1 MKIRVLGAHGAE
13 GLGQRPTAFLVN
25 DRILVDAGTVGGAL
39 TTAEQRLIQH
49 ALISHAH
56 LDHVA
61 GLAFLT
67 ETIAFAGEA
76 REPLTVAGV
85 EPVVQALH
93 AGVFNNVAW
102 PDFSQIPPDAP
113 VMKYRTLVD
122 EAEQR
127 VGDLWVTPVPV
138 NHSVP
143 TSGFILHDGGTG
155 FIFSGDTGPTE
166 AIWKAARGLRGLRA
180 IILECAYPNRL
191 TKLAD
196 VARHMT
202 PERIK
207 RELGKLPANVPVWI
221 YHIKP
226 QFHDEIAAELATIDP
241 ARLSIVEQDK
251 TYTL

>member
-1 MKIRVLGAHGAE
+1 MKIRVLGAYGAE

-25 DRILVDAGTVGGAL
+25 ERILVDAGTVGGAL
-39 TTAEQRLIQH
+39 TTAEQRSIEH

-76 REPLTVAGV
+76 REPLTIASV
-85 EPVVQALH
+85 EPVVDSLRT
-93 AGVFNNVAW
+93 GVYNNIAW
-102 PDFSQIPPDAP
+102 PNFAQIPTAAP
-113 VMKYRTLVD
+113 VMKYRTLVED
-122 EAEQR
+122 AEQR
-127 VGDLWVTPVPV
+127 LGDVWVTPVAV

-143 TSGFILHDGGTG
+143 TSGFIVHDGSTG
-155 FIFSGDTGPTE
+155 FIFSGDTGPTQ

-191 TKLAD
+191 GTLAD
-196 VARHMT
+196 VALHMT
-202 PERIK
+202 PERIAQ
-207 RELGKLPANVPVWI
+207 ELPKLPAGVPVWI

-226 QFHDEIAAELATIDP
+226 QFYDEIADELSRIDP
-241 ARLSIVEQDK
+241 ARVSIVEQDK
-251 TYTL
+251 TYSL